1 MLNLNEFLAYGEEG
15 YNLVPVWKNIKKTQI
30 SPISIY
36 EALAN
41 KSYSYLF
48 ELSEKHEDKYRA
60 TYSIVG
66 LPCHQRIEIK
76 DYSIK
81 VFDEN
86 NAPTYITDIPPLDAL
101 RQILASYRVPKIDQL
116 PNYAGGLFGYFG
128 FETTRLIE
136 PKLQANTRK
145 KTLIDLPDILQIVS
159 QELIV
164 VDHRN
169 DLIYVIVHAK
179 PTESQNFADANL
191 RINQII
197 SELEKIPYQQQA
209 NFSPSTTTDRTT
221 WFKDMESHFPQHD
234 FQMAVNK
241 IKEYIKAGDAMQ
253 VVLSQAMSRPL
264 KANAIQ
270 LYQALTSMTNTPY
283 CYLMNVE
290 DSHVVG
296 ASPEMMVSLHQNK
309 LISHPMAGTRHR
321 GMNQQED
328 DALKAEL
335 LADNKEIAEHIML
348 VDLARNDIGRVAK
361 TGSVTVNNLLS
372 VEYFSHVMH
381 IVSEVSG
388 EKMDGIDE
396 IDVISSTFPAGT
408 LSGAPKIRALE
419 IIHELEPYGRG
430 VYGGCLGY
438 ITWNGDIN
446 LAITI
451 RTGLLHQ
458 GQLYVQ
464 AGAGIIDASRAE
476 REWQETIEKNS
487 MMMHAAY
494 QAEQFSL

>member
-36 EALAN
+36 ESLAN

-86 NAPTYITDIPPLDAL
+86 NAPTYITDIPPLEAL

-179 PTESQNFADANL
+179 PTESQNFTDANL

-197 SELEKIPYQQQA
+197 SELEKIPHQQQA
-209 NFSPSTTTDRTT
+209 NFSHSTTTDRTT
-221 WFKDMESHFPQHD
+221 WFKDM
-234 FQMAVNK
+234 
-241 IKEYIKAGDAMQ
+241 
-253 VVLSQAMSRPL
+253 
-264 KANAIQ
+264 
-270 LYQALTSMTNTPY
+270 
-283 CYLMNVE
+283 
-290 DSHVVG
+290 
-296 ASPEMMVSLHQNK
+296 
-309 LISHPMAGTRHR
+309 
-321 GMNQQED
+321 
-328 DALKAEL
+328 
-335 LADNKEIAEHIML
+335 
-348 VDLARNDIGRVAK
+348 
-361 TGSVTVNNLLS
+361 GS
-372 VEYFSHVMH
+372 
-381 IVSEVSG
+381 
-388 EKMDGIDE
+388 
-396 IDVISSTFPAGT
+396 
-408 LSGAPKIRALE
+408 
-419 IIHELEPYGRG
+419 
-430 VYGGCLGY
+430 
-438 ITWNGDIN
+438 
-446 LAITI
+446 
-451 RTGLLHQ
+451 
-458 GQLYVQ
+458 
-464 AGAGIIDASRAE
+464 
-476 REWQETIEKNS
+476 
-487 MMMHAAY
+487 
-494 QAEQFSL
+494 